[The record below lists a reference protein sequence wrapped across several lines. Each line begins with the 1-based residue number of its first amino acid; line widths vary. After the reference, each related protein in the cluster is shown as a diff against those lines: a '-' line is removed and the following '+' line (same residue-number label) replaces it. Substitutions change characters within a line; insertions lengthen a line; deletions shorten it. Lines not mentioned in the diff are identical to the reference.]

1 MDLDEFEK
9 GSFVVK
15 KWFMPLWS
23 LTELLDYRDRF
34 YPDVSDYVVETL
46 FDHWDG
52 LIRYVIIKPV
62 EYMSYEELNDDDK
75 IVAQVDKIFDEAISR
90 SDINATLVEY
100 ISERASVSDN
110 LAVSDKIILLDVD
123 DSKFQKQ
130 GTLMT
135 RHAQRRVLARLD
147 DNYKVKLLSSLGR
160 ALQTSDE

>member
-9 GSFVVK
+9 GSFVIQQ
-15 KWFMPLWS
+15 WFMPLWS
-23 LTELLDYRDRF
+23 LTELLDYRDHF

-62 EYMSYEELNDDDK
+62 EYMSYKLNDDE
-75 IVAQVDKIFDEAISR
+75 IVAKVDKIFDEAISR

-123 DSKFQKQ
+123 DSKFQNQ
-130 GTLMT
+130 GTLLT
-135 RHAQRRVLARLD
+135 RHAQRQVIARLD

-160 ALQTSDE
+160 ALQNSDE